1 MKQFWLGLFR
11 KPQNHVL
18 AQIFCLQFLQ
28 TLGLFVLGLNMNFS
42 IFNKLL
48 LKLNSSI
55 YFQANLKKAKMKP
68 REQIKNV
75 KDVFLF
81 YYFDKNV
88 ISMVQC
94 RDSDHW
100 WYLHP
105 WQQAK
110 RSQGVKG
117 KLNFCPKNQPL
128 KLLVLACLD
137 FHVIICC
144 FVTV

>member
-18 AQIFCLQFLQ
+18 AQIFCPQFLQ
-28 TLGLFVLGLNMNFS
+28 TLGLFALGLNMNFS

-81 YYFDKNV
+81 FYFDKNV
-88 ISMVQC
+88 IQN
-94 RDSDHW
+94 
-100 WYLHP
+100 
-105 WQQAK
+105 
-110 RSQGVKG
+110 G
-117 KLNFCPKNQPL
+117 KIHLCEKS
-128 KLLVLACLD
+128 A
-137 FHVIICC
+137 
-144 FVTV
+144 